1 MTRSPEGISWT
12 DFRESTRGVVNP
24 RTWWSGLRHPRRNLQ
39 SMVGDGPVLAI
50 VVLFGL
56 NAVDELD
63 RTGFGILLPNIR
75 DAFGMSN
82 TGILTLVG
90 LTALGA
96 LIMQMPIAVA
106 ADRGNRIAIALLGA
120 MVWAVFSVMTGAST
134 ALWMLIVAR
143 TGAGIGRAVV
153 DPTHNSLLSDWY
165 AVDRRPNVFSFHR
178 AANAVGQFLG
188 PLLAGLLAA
197 SFGWR
202 APFFVFAIPTVAFVV
217 LGMRLKEPIRGAQE
231 RLASG
236 EAGAAVNTEEP
247 QASFAEAWRML
258 WKIDVLRRIWYAV
271 PFLAVSLIGY
281 VSLASLVYA
290 DIFKL
295 DELERGY
302 LAASVEPFQL
312 IGLAVGAKMGSR
324 LFARDPA
331 LVFRFLKWASLTA
344 AGLAAVFAYA
354 PSVPVAIVV
363 NILITMA
370 LSVVLPGILA
380 ILSLAIPARARA
392 VGFSVSS
399 WWAIPGLAMLPL
411 IGWISGHLGLR
422 LGMLVMTPI
431 LAAGGLIVASA
442 GKVVNRDLHD
452 VWSASAA
459 RSQALLARQEG
470 RSSFLKVT
478 DLCVGYD
485 GMQVLFDVSLEVGEG
500 EVIALLGTNGAGKST
515 LLRAITGITEADYG
529 SVILDGRD
537 ITHCPPNEIAAL
549 GIGQVPGGAGVFGSL
564 TVEENLEVAGW
575 LLRNDKAEQQR
586 RIRSVLDT
594 FPELDGRQAEPAG
607 DLSGGQQQMLALA
620 MALISQPRLL
630 VIDELSL
637 GLAPIVV
644 GRLAELVGE
653 VAAGGTTVLLVEQSI
668 NVALSLATTALF
680 MERGQIRFS
689 GTAAELAER
698 PDLLRAVLLDGG
710 SAPSS
715 VGATS
720 PARSAGAAAL
730 ELTDVVRRFGGISA
744 VDHVSLSVE
753 PGEIVGLIGQNGA
766 GKTTLIDLIS
776 GLQPLDGGTISL
788 NGGSLNGQ
796 RPAQRA
802 LAGLGRTFQGGRLFP
817 GLMVTEA
824 LAVSLERSTEVR
836 DPFNSALRLP
846 PAVDSEDAVN
856 RRVDELLE
864 IFGLGAYRD
873 TFVAELS
880 TGTRRIVELACAVAH
895 QPSVLLL
902 DEPAAGVAQREV
914 EQLGSMLMRI
924 RDELGCALVVVEH
937 DVPLLAS
944 IADRLVALEA
954 GRVIASGVPFEVLSH
969 PSVIESYLGSNLA
982 AANRSGSAH
991 LRDGAV
997 GASAGEGTS

>member
-1 MTRSPEGISWT
+1 M
-12 DFRESTRGVVNP
+12 
-24 RTWWSGLRHPRRNLQ
+24 
-39 SMVGDGPVLAI
+39 
-50 VVLFGL
+50 
-56 NAVDELD
+56 
-63 RTGFGILLPNIR
+63 
-75 DAFGMSN
+75 
-82 TGILTLVG
+82 
-90 LTALGA
+90 
-96 LIMQMPIAVA
+96 
-106 ADRGNRIAIALLGA
+106 
-120 MVWAVFSVMTGAST
+120 
-134 ALWMLIVAR
+134 
-143 TGAGIGRAVV
+143 
-153 DPTHNSLLSDWY
+153 
-165 AVDRRPNVFSFHR
+165 
-178 AANAVGQFLG
+178 
-188 PLLAGLLAA
+188 
-197 SFGWR
+197 
-202 APFFVFAIPTVAFVV
+202 
-217 LGMRLKEPIRGAQE
+217 
-231 RLASG
+231 
-236 EAGAAVNTEEP
+236 
-247 QASFAEAWRML
+247 
-258 WKIDVLRRIWYAV
+258 
-271 PFLAVSLIGY
+271 
-281 VSLASLVYA
+281 
-290 DIFKL
+290 
-295 DELERGY
+295 
-302 LAASVEPFQL
+302 
-312 IGLAVGAKMGSR
+312 
-324 LFARDPA
+324 
-331 LVFRFLKWASLTA
+331 
-344 AGLAAVFAYA
+344 
-354 PSVPVAIVV
+354 
-363 NILITMA
+363 
-370 LSVVLPGILA
+370 
-380 ILSLAIPARARA
+380 
-392 VGFSVSS
+392 
-399 WWAIPGLAMLPL
+399 
-411 IGWISGHLGLR
+411 
-422 LGMLVMTPI
+422 
-431 LAAGGLIVASA
+431 
-442 GKVVNRDLHD
+442 
-452 VWSASAA
+452 
-459 RSQALLARQEG
+459 
-470 RSSFLKVT
+470 
-478 DLCVGYD
+478 
-485 GMQVLFDVSLEVGEG
+485 
-500 EVIALLGTNGAGKST
+500 
-515 LLRAITGITEADYG
+515 
-529 SVILDGRD
+529 
-537 ITHCPPNEIAAL
+537 
-549 GIGQVPGGAGVFGSL
+549 
-564 TVEENLEVAGW
+564 
-575 LLRNDKAEQQR
+575 
-586 RIRSVLDT
+586 LDT
-594 FPELDGRQAEPAG
+594 FPELDGRQSEPAG

-620 MALISQPRLL
+620 MALISQPRLM

-720 PARSAGAAAL
+720 PARTAGAAVL

-744 VDHVSLSVE
+744 VDHVTLSVE

-817 GLMVTEA
+817 GLLVTEA

-836 DPFNSALRLP
+836 DPFNAALRLP

-864 IFGLGAYRD
+864 IFGIGSYRD

-954 GRVIASGVPFEVLSH
+954 GRVIASGVPSEVLSH
-969 PSVIESYLGSNLA
+969 PSVIESYVGSNLA

-991 LRDGAV
+991 LGDGVV
-997 GASAGEGTS
+997 GASAGEGKS